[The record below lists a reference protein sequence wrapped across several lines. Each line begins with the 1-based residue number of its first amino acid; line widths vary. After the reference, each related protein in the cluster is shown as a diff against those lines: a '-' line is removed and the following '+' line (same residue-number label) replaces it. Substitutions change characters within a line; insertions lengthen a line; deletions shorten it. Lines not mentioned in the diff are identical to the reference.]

1 MLGGENNFF
10 RWQRCYD
17 NQLEVIQLID
27 AMTLNL
33 AFYLGKMSDIWLC
46 LF

>member
-10 RWQRCYD
+10 RWQRRYD

-27 AMTLNL
+27 GIDPETSLL
-33 AFYLGKMSDIWLC
+33 SW
-46 LF
+46 